1 MRTLTITSVAGTAFV
16 LAALAGTARHA
27 PAQSLSDRVAR
38 VANGS
43 IRMSYAVRPGI
54 CGSGNSIHHGNDRG
68 RTTWNHN
75 KWNTSRDMEWD
86 SQCDPGPGHVVIDR
100 SRGET
105 TDIRF
110 YVGGRWRP
118 AGPEVT
124 NLGMVSAREAANYLV
139 TVAQRDRG
147 RIGEKAILPATVAD
161 SANIWPALIRLAKN
175 PDIPRGTRSQSV
187 FWLGQAAGDVATS
200 ELNALVVDSGVDRE
214 IREQAVFALS
224 QRPKDEGVPALIRVA
239 RTNKDP
245 EIRRKAL
252 FWLGQSGDRRA
263 IDLFEELLTKR

>member
-1 MRTLTITSVAGTAFV
+1 MRPFTRTS
-16 LAALAGTARHA
+16 LAGTALVLSALAGAARYA
-27 PAQSLSDRVAR
+27 PAQSIADRIAR
-38 VANGS
+38 VSNGS
-43 IRMSYAVRPGI
+43 IRMSFATKPGV
-54 CGSGNSIHHGNDRG
+54 CGSGNSIHHGNDGG
-68 RTTWNHN
+68 RTTWNYN

-86 SQCDPGPGHVVIDR
+86 SACDPGPAHVVIDR

-124 NLGMVSAREAANYLV
+124 NLGMVPARDAANYLV
-139 TVAQRDRG
+139 SVAERDRG
-147 RIGEKAILPATVAD
+147 RIGSKAILPATVAD
-161 SANIWPALIRLAKN
+161 SANIWPALIRIAKN
-175 PDIPRGTRSQSV
+175 PDVPRDTRSQSV

-200 ELNALVVDSGVDRE
+200 ELNALVVDGGIDRE

-245 EIRRKAL
+245 EIRKRAL
-252 FWLGQSGDRRA
+252 FWLGQSGDPRA
-263 IDLFEELLTKR
+263 LALFEELLTKR